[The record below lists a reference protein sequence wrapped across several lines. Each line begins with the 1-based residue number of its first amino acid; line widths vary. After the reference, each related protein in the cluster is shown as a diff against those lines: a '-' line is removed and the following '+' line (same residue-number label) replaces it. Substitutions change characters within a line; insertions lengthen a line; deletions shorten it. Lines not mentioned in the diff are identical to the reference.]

1 MGRVNDLFVKGLL
14 SCPEVLICALCR
26 LFQSKQNLGNVGI
39 QIQSQLTRELL
50 CLFFKPNRNHR
61 VRNAAAAIRRL
72 WTIDVNTVIGGCI
85 ERWRT
90 TANESQQ
97 SRLMTIIHVI
107 NIIRNLPE
115 NATATILNGTKDH
128 ECSVLV
134 AFIMADNELLQLLAW
149 LNARISANNG
159 GIPFI
164 VSLISYIGRNLT
176 SAIPTLTFLP
186 V

>member
-1 MGRVNDLFVKGLL
+1 M
-14 SCPEVLICALCR
+14 
-26 LFQSKQNLGNVGI
+26 
-39 QIQSQLTRELL
+39 
-50 CLFFKPNRNHR
+50 
-61 VRNAAAAIRRL
+61 
-72 WTIDVNTVIGGCI
+72 IGGCI
-85 ERWRT
+85 EGWRT